1 MLNLSLSPNNKKE
14 QIVRTQGGTKHIPF
28 QVPTPGT
35 TSCYEMT
42 PADPITQYENYSIG
56 DFSSCDSRDENSPK
70 KPIPDWA
77 HHSKLNKWMENQ
89 ENSVASNEVNV
100 ENIFPPKQLLCTP
113 ELEKIFKTRRKCFF
127 VRSSSAKWNSPLLK

>member
-1 MLNLSLSPNNKKE
+1 MRSNNKKE

-56 DFSSCDSRDENSPK
+56 DFSSCDSRDEENSPK

-89 ENSVASNEVNV
+89 ENGPC
-100 ENIFPPKQLLCTP
+100 IFRPFQLFVFLFKNN
-113 ELEKIFKTRRKCFF
+113 KIMT
-127 VRSSSAKWNSPLLK
+127 AN